1 MWMVMEDDVHS
12 RACGPN
18 NGSLEEGQSPDFPE
32 QEELGL
38 GWGGIPNPRQEGGR
52 GSDAHLWAAV
62 RRLARQPATECPG
75 PRQ

>member
-1 MWMVMEDDVHS
+1 MVMEDDAQS

-38 GWGGIPNPRQEGGR
+38 GWGG
-52 GSDAHLWAAV
+52 
-62 RRLARQPATECPG
+62 
-75 PRQ
+75 